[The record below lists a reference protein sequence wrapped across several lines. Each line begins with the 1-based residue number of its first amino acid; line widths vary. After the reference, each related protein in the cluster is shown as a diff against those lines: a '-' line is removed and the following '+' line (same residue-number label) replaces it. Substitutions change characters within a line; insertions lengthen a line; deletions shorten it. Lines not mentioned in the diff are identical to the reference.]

1 MRLRVKHTIMYGEVT
16 NIAGSSDNPMVEL
29 TMKDGSRLSYPQ
41 EQLTEKPPF
50 DYIFNLLERIKL
62 YLTP

>member
-1 MRLRVKHTIMYGEVT
+1 MYGNVT
-16 NIAGSSDNPMVEL
+16 NIAGSSDNPLLEL
-29 TMKDGSRLSYPQ
+29 TMKDGCKLCYPQ
-41 EQLTEKPPF
+41 EQLTDKPPF